1 MGQTK
6 HPVRFIEI
14 RNGVS
19 EDGGGIEIT
28 VRMDGVEPDKVLE
41 VTLNLLN
48 TINLHTKGEDAEF
61 KKSYG

>member
-6 HPVRFIEI
+6 HPVRFIEV

-48 TINLHTKGEDAEF
+48 TINGRTDDVEFQKG
-61 KKSYG
+61 YN